1 MEIKDTDLRVT
12 LLEVIERVMNDI
24 IKKYIK
30 TTKMKNLSSYRFKKV
45 KIKY

>member
-12 LLEVIERVMNDI
+12 LLEVIGRVMNDI
-24 IKKYIK
+24 IKKYIE
-30 TTKMKNLSSYRFKKV
+30 TIKMKNLSSYRFKKV